1 MMKNS
6 VVNSKRF
13 IFYGI
18 LLLLF
23 LLLMGLSARV
33 NELNQ
38 LTEQYQMMVTDVS
51 ALRATNSYL
60 ETQVAFA
67 SSDEAV
73 DEYAREYG
81 MMVKPAE
88 ILVIPISPNKPTPT
102 TEISQVVTIETV
114 PNWRIWYQLFFAN
127 ID

>member
-1 MMKNS
+1 MKNS
-6 VVNSKRF
+6 AFNSKRF

-73 DEYAREYG
+73 DQYAREYG

-102 TEISQVVTIETV
+102 TESSQVVTIETV
-114 PNWRIWYQLFFAN
+114 PNWRIW
-127 ID
+127 

>member
-1 MMKNS
+1 MKS
-6 VVNSKRF
+6 SLVNSKRY
-13 IFYGI
+13 IFYSI

-51 ALRATNSYL
+51 ALRATNSQL

-81 MMVKPAE
+81 MMVKPEE

-102 TEISQVVTIETV
+102 KEISQVVSVETV
-114 PNWRIWYQLFFAN
+114 PNWKIWYQLFFAN

>member
-1 MMKNS
+1 MMKS
-6 VVNSKRF
+6 SLVNSKRY
-13 IFYGI
+13 IFYSI

-51 ALRATNSYL
+51 ALRATNSQL

-81 MMVKPAE
+81 MMVKPEE

-102 TEISQVVTIETV
+102 KEISQVVSVETV
-114 PNWRIWYQLFFAN
+114 PNWKIWYQLFFAN